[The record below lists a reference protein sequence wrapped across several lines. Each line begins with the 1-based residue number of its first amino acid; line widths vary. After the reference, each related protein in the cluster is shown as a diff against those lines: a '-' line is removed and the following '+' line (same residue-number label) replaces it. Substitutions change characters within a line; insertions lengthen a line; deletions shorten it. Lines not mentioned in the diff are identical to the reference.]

1 MKILSLVTWL
11 PTVGAILILF
21 FNKSKNDAIRWFAN
35 FWMGICFI
43 VSIPLITG
51 LGSLKGYDRALGGL
65 QFIEDFDWIPIIG
78 ARYQLGVDGL
88 SVILI
93 MLTTMLGVIGAV
105 CSWSYIREKGREKE
119 YYIMLL
125 LLQSG
130 MIGAFVAADLFLFF
144 IFWEVMLVPMYFL
157 IGIWGGKNRLYSAIK
172 FFLYT
177 LVGSV
182 VMLLAVLKL
191 FFIFPEVVKAQE
203 VAVRETAG
211 VYATNR
217 ETGQTNGDMRKLV
230 ENAINRVKGVDTDG
244 KSPLPSSHVRSSFN
258 IAALTAIGPH
268 IKTVFGVGL
277 VIWLFIGFALSF
289 AIKVPMFPF
298 HTWLPDA
305 HYDAPTAG
313 SVILAGILLK
323 MGTYGFMRF
332 SLPIFPDAATHPTV
346 RFWMITLSI
355 IGIIYGALVA
365 LAQKDIKKL
374 IAYSSVSHLGF
385 VMLGLFALNPNG
397 INGAV
402 MQMISHGISTGALF
416 MLAGIIYE
424 RRHTYEIAEFSG
436 LASVMPTYS
445 TIFLIVTLSSLGLP
459 LMNNFIGEFLVLR
472 GAFEANVYWG
482 AAATVGIILGAA
494 YMLWLYQRVFFGA
507 VTNEKNKELADL
519 NAREAW
525 QFAPLIFL
533 IFWIGIYPKPLLSY
547 INPQTEAVVG
557 QVYPNYFKPA
567 EEAPKV
573 AEEKPATETLP
584 QSEAATQT
592 SVPQNNVTKTDVAA
606 KSVAS
611 ANKVSEPK
619 PLEKQGNAK

>member
-1 MKILSLVTWL
+1 GILSWVTWL
-11 PTVGAILILF
+11 PAVGAIMLLF
-21 FNKSKNDAIRWFAN
+21 FNKTRNNRIRWFAN
-35 FWMGICFI
+35 LWIGLCFLI
-43 VSIPLITG
+43 SIPLITG
-51 LGSLKGYDRALGGL
+51 LGGRGPGYDKSLGGL
-65 QFIEDFDWIPIIG
+65 QFIEDHDWIPLIG

-88 SVILI
+88 SLVLV
-93 MLTTMLGVIGAV
+93 MLTTLLGVISVV
-105 CSWSYIREKGREKE
+105 CSWAYIREKGREKE

-191 FFIFPEVVKAQE
+191 FFIFPAVVQSQE
-203 VAVRETAG
+203 AAVRATSTQN
-211 VYATNR
+211 ATNIA
-217 ETGQTNGDMRKLV
+217 TGRVNGPMLNLV
-230 ENAINRVKGVDTDG
+230 DNAIQRAQGRDRLNNNQALPQEYVK
-244 KSPLPSSHVRSSFN
+244 SSFN

-268 IKTVFGVGL
+268 IKTVFGLGL

-313 SVILAGILLK
+313 SVILAGVLLK

-346 RFWMITLSI
+346 RQVMVVLAIV
-355 IGIIYGALVA
+355 GIIYGALVA
-365 LAQKDIKKL
+365 MAQKDVKKL

-402 MQMISHGISTGALF
+402 MQMINHGISTGALF
-416 MLAGIIYE
+416 MLAGILYE
-424 RRHTYEIAEFSG
+424 RRHTYEIAEYGG
-436 LASVMPTYS
+436 LAHVMPVYA

-459 LMNNFIGEFLVLR
+459 LMNNFIGEFLTLA
-472 GAFEANVYWG
+472 GAFQARVLWG
-482 AAATVGIILGAA
+482 ALATTGIILGAA
-494 YMLWLYQRVFFGA
+494 YMLWLYQRLFFGQ
-507 VTNEKNKELADL
+507 VTNEENQRLRDL
-519 NAREAW
+519 DARELW

-533 IFWIGIYPKPLLSY
+533 IFWIGIYPRPVLDY
-547 INPQTEAVVG
+547 IRPQTNVVVAQVQPGFFKAGPEA
-557 QVYPNYFKPA
+557 
-567 EEAPKV
+567 ERV
-573 AEEKPATETLP
+573 AEEKSDPRHGAEPP
-584 QSEAATQT
+584 QAVEAQREAR
-592 SVPQNNVTKTDVAA
+592 
-606 KSVAS
+606 
-611 ANKVSEPK
+611 
-619 PLEKQGNAK
+619 

>member
-1 MKILSLVTWL
+1 MPEIKFFGIGILSWVTWL
-11 PTVGAILILF
+11 PAVGAVLLLF
-21 FNKSKNDAIRWFAN
+21 FSKVRNDRIRWFAN
-35 FWMGICFI
+35 LWIGLCFLI
-43 VSIPLITG
+43 SIPLVTG
-51 LGSLKGYDRALGGL
+51 LGSGRGGYDRALGGL
-65 QFIEDFDWIPIIG
+65 QFIEDHDWIPIIG
-78 ARYQLGVDGL
+78 ARYQLAVDGL
-88 SVILI
+88 SLVLV
-93 MLTTMLGVIGAV
+93 MLTTLLGVISVV
-105 CSWSYIREKGREKE
+105 CSWAYIREKGREKE

-191 FFIFPEVVKAQE
+191 FFIFPTVATTQE
-203 VAVRETAG
+203 AAVRATAQQLS
-211 VYATNR
+211 TNVQTGR
-217 ETGQTNGDMRKLV
+217 ENSGMLNLID
-230 ENAINRVKGVDTDG
+230 NAILRANGVDKPNG
-244 KSPLPSSHVRSSFN
+244 GRRLPPEYSRSSFN

-268 IKTVFGVGL
+268 IKTVFGVSL
-277 VIWLFIGFALSF
+277 VIWLFVGFALSF

-313 SVILAGILLK
+313 SVILAGVLLK

-332 SLPIFPDAATHPTV
+332 SLPIFPDAANHPTV
-346 RFWMITLSI
+346 RKVMIALSI

-365 LAQKDIKKL
+365 MAQKDVKKL

-402 MQMISHGISTGALF
+402 MQMVNHGISTGALF
-416 MLAGIIYE
+416 MLAGILYE
-424 RRHTYEIAEFSG
+424 RRHTYEIAEFGG
-436 LASVMPTYS
+436 LAHVMPVYA

-459 LMNNFIGEFLVLR
+459 LMNNFIGEFLTLA
-472 GAFEANVYWG
+472 GAFQARVLWG
-482 AAATVGIILGAA
+482 ALATVGIILGAA
-494 YMLWLYQRVFFGA
+494 YMLWLYQRVFFGQ
-507 VTNEKNKELADL
+507 VTNEANERLPDL

-533 IFWIGIYPKPLLSY
+533 IFWIGVYPKPLLSY
-547 INPQTEAVVG
+547 INPQTNVVVA
-557 QVYPNYFKPA
+557 QVQPDFFKTSPA
-567 EEAPKV
+567 TERV
-573 AEEKPATETLP
+573 AEEKPDAQPGEAHTE
-584 QSEAATQT
+584 AR
-592 SVPQNNVTKTDVAA
+592 
-606 KSVAS
+606 
-611 ANKVSEPK
+611 
-619 PLEKQGNAK
+619 